1 MESSRPGWAE
11 RKFHL
16 KALIVYASKTGATE
30 DVTRTMAKRIG
41 INCALY
47 DCRRKVFIPV
57 RPWMNESAADL
68 DLQAYDLV
76 VLGTPMYMGKP
87 MKEIARFCAEQE
99 KVLSTKKLAFFTLG
113 IGTAQADKDSL
124 WKSLPTR
131 LLATEPAH
139 YHMGGEIRE
148 KRLNPLER
156 LAMREYLK
164 TATPSID
171 REAIVVAS
179 EAFTQYLETE
189 QEALP
194 CRGA

>member
-1 MESSRPGWAE
+1 
-11 RKFHL
+11 
-16 KALIVYASKTGATE
+16 
-30 DVTRTMAKRIG
+30 
-41 INCALY
+41 
-47 DCRRKVFIPV
+47 
-57 RPWMNESAADL
+57 MNESAADL

-87 MKEIARFCAEQE
+87 MKEIVRFCAEQE
-99 KVLSTKKLAFFTLG
+99 KVLATKKLAFFTLG
-113 IGTAQADKDSL
+113 IGTVQADKDSL

-148 KRLNPLER
+148 ERLNPLER
-156 LAMREYLK
+156 LAMRENLK

-171 REAIVVAS
+171 REVIVLAS
-179 EAFTQYLETE
+179 EAFTRYLETE